1 MLRGRRFVVEK
12 LSDSALAVVVLAA
25 GSGTRM
31 KSALPKVL
39 HVIGGRPMLAHVLAV
54 TKAVNAARVVV
65 VTAPD
70 AGPVAALAKEWGAET
85 VVQERQLGTGH
96 AVLAAEGGLKGF
108 AGNLLVLFGD
118 TPLLSAAT
126 LSRLIASLS
135 VMAIA

>member
-39 HVIGGRPMLAHVLAV
+39 HAIGGRPMMAHVLAV
-54 TKAVNAARVVV
+54 TKTLNAARVVV

-70 AGPVAALAKEWGAET
+70 AAPGAALGQGRGGGTRVQQRQLPTRPAALAA
-85 VVQERQLGTGH
+85 RN
-96 AVLAAEGGLKGF
+96 A
-108 AGNLLVLFGD
+108 
-118 TPLLSAAT
+118 
-126 LSRLIASLS
+126 
-135 VMAIA
+135 